1 MSISAGFSAFLARKN
16 IKPSAKLYFVDAMSA
31 MAMGLFASLLIG
43 TILDTLGDQFHWDWL
58 VTAAGYASSATG
70 IAIAVAIGV
79 SLSAPPLVLYS
90 LCAVGLGSY
99 SVGGPL
105 GAFFAVIVA
114 AELGKAVSRETKV
127 DILVTPTV
135 TILSGLGVGSLIGP
149 GVSLLMNGFLDER
162 LRSTH
167 YSGNSASPV
176 SHGHYRFGVGRYRPN
191 LAHQLRCYLLY
202 PYPHRSGRRRRHG
215 GLLRPNDRLRRHE
228 FCRKW
233 LGRPGRTGTGHIHA
247 ANG

>member
-1 MSISAGFSAFLARKN
+1 MEGTSSKKESKVKVYLHR
-16 IKPSAKLYFVDAMSA
+16 YFIDAMSA

-105 GAFFAVIVA
+105 GSFFAVIVA
-114 AELGKAVSRETKV
+114 AELGSS
-127 DILVTPTV
+127 PP
-135 TILSGLGVGSLIGP
+135 LSPFFPDLALAPSSVP
-149 GVSLLMNGFLDER
+149 A
-162 LRSTH
+162 
-167 YSGNSASPV
+167 SAFS
-176 SHGHYRFGVGRYRPN
+176 
-191 LAHQLRCYLLY
+191 
-202 PYPHRSGRRRRHG
+202 
-215 GLLRPNDRLRRHE
+215 
-228 FCRKW
+228 
-233 LGRPGRTGTGHIHA
+233 
-247 ANG
+247 

>member
-1 MSISAGFSAFLARKN
+1 MSTAGFSAFLARKN
-16 IKPSAKLYFVDAMSA
+16 IKPSARLYFVDAMSA

-105 GAFFAVIVA
+105 GSFLLSLSPRNLAKPSA
-114 AELGKAVSRETKV
+114 AKPKSIFSSPPPSPFLRGWGSV
-127 DILVTPTV
+127 L
-135 TILSGLGVGSLIGP
+135 LSVP
-149 GVSLLMNGFLDER
+149 A
-162 LRSTH
+162 
-167 YSGNSASPV
+167 SAS
-176 SHGHYRFGVGRYRPN
+176 
-191 LAHQLRCYLLY
+191 
-202 PYPHRSGRRRRHG
+202 
-215 GLLRPNDRLRRHE
+215 
-228 FCRKW
+228 
-233 LGRPGRTGTGHIHA
+233 
-247 ANG
+247 